1 MDADGLIDGDS
12 ELDGLMDS
20 DGLIDGLGLIEAD
33 GLRDGPGAKYV
44 VCPNSLLPTI
54 PICHPPPGGLFGSDG
69 DADADGLRDADGLMD
84 ADGLIDD
91 AMVYPEHTSTR
102 TGHAACVMKTK
113 DERRIAMYVRRL
125 RIWYV
130 NPVHGRFIPLVIA
143 SRVVGWFRN
152 RRFPP
157 AGIFV

>member
-12 ELDGLMDS
+12 DADGLRDADGLIDFDEDADGLS
-20 DGLIDGLGLIEAD
+20 DNDAELDGLIDGLGLIEAD

-69 DADADGLRDADGLMD
+69 DADAEGLIEADGLSD

-113 DERRIAMYVRRL
+113 DERRIAMYVR
-125 RIWYV
+125 
-130 NPVHGRFIPLVIA
+130 
-143 SRVVGWFRN
+143 
-152 RRFPP
+152 
-157 AGIFV
+157 